1 MLYLIKE
8 YGKNGK
14 EYLKIGKADNIDKR
28 IQQYNT
34 DCAEFELM
42 DTFEGSVPEENL
54 LHSLLEKYKVKNEWM
69 KYDEEI
75 LLLWKLYK
83 EIRPKVRESIIQ
95 YEHYIEKDY
104 YNEQIEYYKNK
115 IEEYKEILSKYKTIE
130 DRIKLLEQ
138 KLSI

>member
-1 MLYLIKE
+1 
-8 YGKNGK
+8 
-14 EYLKIGKADNIDKR
+14 
-28 IQQYNT
+28 
-34 DCAEFELM
+34 M